1 MDRVSSA
8 GLSIAR
14 ELYDFVNSEALPG
27 TGLAPDVFWSGL
39 AAILADLAPRTAA
52 LLAVQLMVVVPQK
65 QFQVHFLMVLPVTV
79 CPVIHTAVGELALSG
94 MITNMEAP
102 IIILEEVVVVLLE
115 KHFQQVV

>member
-27 TGLAPDVFWSGL
+27 TGLEPDAFWSGL

-52 LLAVQLMVVVPQK
+52 RRARVSRRWSTQATRPCSETAA
-65 QFQVHFLMVLPVTV
+65 LP
-79 CPVIHTAVGELALSG
+79 IFTATSKSCSAC
-94 MITNMEAP
+94 
-102 IIILEEVVVVLLE
+102 
-115 KHFQQVV
+115 